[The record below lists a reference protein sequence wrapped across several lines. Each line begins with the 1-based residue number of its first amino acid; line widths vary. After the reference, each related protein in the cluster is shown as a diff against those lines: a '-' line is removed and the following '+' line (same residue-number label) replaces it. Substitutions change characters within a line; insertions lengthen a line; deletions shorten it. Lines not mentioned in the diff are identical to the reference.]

1 MKAINRWISAKSA
14 GLSIGKRGE
23 FDNPP
28 FDFAPTSSPFV
39 EHIIDLLRAPPP
51 SSSSFLF
58 LSSRGLW
65 TMVIFSWN
73 KCSPFEV
80 KTLRSKR
87 DVFSIRG
94 RMEIIGTIWSLLLEE
109 SKKNFGLQKVCLD
122 RQPYELSN
130 RIVKQERT
138 GGGGEI
144 F

>member
-51 SSSSFLF
+51 SSSSSFLF

-73 KCSPFEV
+73 KCSPLEV
-80 KTLRSKR
+80 KTLIEEGCLFDPRSYGNYWNDMK
-87 DVFSIRG
+87 FASRG
-94 RMEIIGTIWSLLLEE
+94 IEKEFWFAE
-109 SKKNFGLQKVCLD
+109 SFFLRLD
-122 RQPYELSN
+122 RYL
-130 RIVKQERT
+130 
-138 GGGGEI
+138 
-144 F
+144 